1 MPDTLESLSIQGYD
15 EKGRFKMKIPSCYS
29 EGFEKACA
37 LDAELARKYMVH
49 TTVGDPAA
57 DALIEEL
64 ATIEPAVAMGYVGAA
79 MDKDEDGLVN
89 APQVLRDFFDDIESP
104 PDWAD
109 FDSYMPG
116 VKMFHRNSQL
126 ILAAFVGA
134 VLIEGFA
141 TNISKSFFITGRLI
155 DNGVKRLKQNNR
167 HMVEIFMPGGLCRLG
182 DGWKLSVRIRLVHAQ
197 MRLLL
202 KHSEDW
208 NIEAFGTPLS
218 AAHLGFSLTAFSA
231 RLLRHMKKLGA
242 DYNDEERRSFL
253 NIWRHSG
260 YLMGIPETILFTN
273 EDEALELFD
282 IGYLCEPAPDS
293 DSIAMANC
301 LVNSAPLV
309 AGINQ
314 PEERR
319 DLAEYVYKVSRA
331 LIGDKLADELCYPR
345 YSSFAVL
352 PWFRIQGHYNRLI
365 QKHLPKLA
373 RRNNFTD
380 FTSMLEVSEFSDLG
394 ISYRLPD
401 HVYAEDATPW

>member
-1 MPDTLESLSIQGYD
+1 M
-15 EKGRFKMKIPSCYS
+15 RVPSCYA

-49 TTVGDPAA
+49 TTVGDPPA
-57 DALIEEL
+57 DALVEEL

-79 MDKDEDGLVN
+79 MDKDEGGLVN
-89 APQVLRDFFDDIESP
+89 APQVVRDFFDDIEP
-104 PDWAD
+104 PPEWAD

-126 ILAAFVGA
+126 VLAAFVGA
-134 VLIEGFA
+134 VLVEGFA

-167 HMVEIFMPGGLCRLG
+167 HMVEIFMPGGLWRQG
-182 DGWKLSVRIRLVHAQ
+182 DGWKLSVRVRLVHAQ
-197 MRLLL
+197 TRYLL
-202 KHSEDW
+202 KHSDDW
-208 NIEAFGTPLS
+208 DSEAYGTPLS

-231 RLLRHMKKLGA
+231 RLLRHMKRLGA
-242 DYNDEERRSFL
+242 DYSHEEGQSFL

-260 YLMGIPETILFTN
+260 YLMGIPETILFRN
-273 EDEALELFD
+273 EDEALRLFE
-282 IGYLCEPAPDS
+282 IGYLCEPTPDPDS
-293 DSIAMANC
+293 IVTANC

-309 AGINQ
+309 AGINE
-314 PEERR
+314 PKERR

-331 LIGDKLADELCYPR
+331 LIGDRLADGLRYPQ
-345 YSSFAVL
+345 YSSFGVL
-352 PWFRIQGHYNRLI
+352 PWFRIQGHYNRFI

-380 FTSMLEVSEFSDLG
+380 FTSMLEVSQFDDVG

-401 HVYAEDATPW
+401 HVHAEDSTPW